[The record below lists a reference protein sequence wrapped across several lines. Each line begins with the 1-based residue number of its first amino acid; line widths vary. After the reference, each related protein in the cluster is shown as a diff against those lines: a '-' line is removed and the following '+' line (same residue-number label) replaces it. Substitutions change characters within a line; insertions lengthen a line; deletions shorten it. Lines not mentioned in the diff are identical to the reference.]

1 MTRNAALQ
9 YRSGMT
15 QTNGKAAAKGQITLR
30 FTEKDR
36 ALIAFLKQLWKT
48 DSNIAIVRKAMQQA
62 AGIQ

>member
-1 MTRNAALQ
+1 
-9 YRSGMT
+9 MT